1 MTGRRVIGVDSSTQS
16 CKVVLCDAGTGEVLG
31 QGRVD
36 HPAGTEVHPDAWW
49 AALQQ
54 ASAGLLEQAD
64 AISVAGQQHGMV
76 ALDDSGTVVR
86 DALLWNDLRSAPD
99 ADDLVAELG
108 AAEWAVATGSVPG
121 ASFTVSKLRWL
132 ARCEPDNAA
141 RTARVLLPHDW
152 LTWRLAGAI
161 EPPTTDRGDA
171 SGTGYF
177 SAANDE
183 YRLDLAERA
192 LGHRPQLPRVADPAA
207 TVGTVPPAII
217 AAASPSASAASGRAD
232 RIVIGPGTGDNMAA
246 ALGLGTGPGDV
257 VLSLGTSG
265 TVFGVADEPTA
276 DPTGAVAG
284 FADAAGGFLP
294 LVCTL
299 NAARVLTAT
308 ATMLGVDLTD
318 LDALALQAPPG
329 ADGLTLLPYLD
340 GERTPNLPGATGS
353 LFGLT
358 RAAMTPANIARAA
371 VEGMLCGLADGL
383 DALTAT
389 GFHAGRLLM
398 IGGAGASRAVQA
410 SVASLFG
417 LPVSVPAP
425 AEYVAIGA
433 ARQAA
438 GAMGM
443 VAGELAAWQV
453 PSTRLP
459 EPTEAD
465 MAVGREVRQ
474 RYAAART
481 ATHGM

>member
-1 MTGRRVIGVDSSTQS
+1 MTVRRVIGVDSSTQS
-16 CKVVLCDAGTGEVLG
+16 CKVVLCDAATGRVLG
-31 QGRVD
+31 QGRAD
-36 HPAGTEVHPDAWW
+36 HPAGTEVNPDAWW
-49 AALQQ
+49 EALQE
-54 ASAGLLEQAD
+54 ASAGLLEQSD

-76 ALDDSGTVVR
+76 ALDESGSVVR

-108 AAEWAVATGSVPG
+108 PAEWAAGTGSVPG

-132 ARCEPDNAA
+132 ARCEPENAA
-141 RTARVLLPHDW
+141 RTAQVLLPHDW
-152 LTWRLAGAI
+152 LTWRLSGAT

-177 SAANDE
+177 SAADGA

-192 LGHRPQLPRVADPAA
+192 LGHRPLVPRVAPPAA
-207 TVGTVPPAII
+207 AVGTVAASVIAATSP
-217 AAASPSASAASGRAD
+217 AAASVEAR

-265 TVFGVADEPTA
+265 TVFGVADRPTA

-308 ATMLGVDLTD
+308 AAMLGVDLAD
-318 LDALALQAPPG
+318 LDALALQAPAG
-329 ADGLTLLPYLD
+329 SGGLTLLPYLD

-389 GFHAGRLLM
+389 GFHAGRLLI
-398 IGGAGASRAVQA
+398 IGGAAASRAVQA

-443 VAGELAAWQV
+443 AAEELASWQV
-453 PSTRLP
+453 PSTHLP
-459 EPTEAD
+459 QATAAELAI
-465 MAVGREVRQ
+465 GREVRQ